1 MFSQAVAVV
10 LVAFFWSY
18 QRGHWLDYGFTGIVI
33 VLAVLLLS
41 PSARLKGEKKR
52 EKSTLEKGRNLQRTS
67 CT

>member
-41 PSARLKGEKKR
+41 PSARLKG
-52 EKSTLEKGRNLQRTS
+52 
-67 CT
+67 